1 MYQEPVHGTLDQSR
15 TILCNF
21 SFSPSCLPV
30 VKSVCSLEL
39 DHAIT
44 LVCPPAK
51 KELYRI
57 TNTFM

>member
-1 MYQEPVHGTLDQSR
+1 MHGTLDQSR

-57 TNTFM
+57 TNPFM